1 MIVLPIGHESQSVRR
16 LPWVTFGLMAVCL
29 VVHIIVAANLAKIEK
44 KLVMDIRV
52 MFAFYILHPYLEF
65 DPELQQQLFASDD
78 IKVLLKKKIPGAEN
92 IRPPEDEDLLVQ
104 QQEMLD
110 DMAEG
115 IKKTIGNSPFNKYGM
130 VSNRKTF
137 PTMISYMF
145 LHGDWLHLLFNLL
158 FLYLMG
164 PFIEDVWGRPIYLFF
179 YLLAGIF
186 AAQMFSMNY
195 PFSSG
200 PLIGASGAISGV
212 MGAFLVRYW
221 RIKIRFFYY
230 VFLFL
235 PPGTFQA
242 PAWLMLPLW
251 LGMELLNARK
261 MDALFA
267 EGGSVA
273 HWAHVWGFVFGL
285 FAGLL
290 IKFFQVE
297 EKLVKP
303 FIDRQTTYLSKGYT
317 LFEEASEALEDNN
330 KEAAYGL
337 FKKAAQ
343 ENPGA
348 SHIVENVWN
357 LGIILGKE
365 DEATPYFL
373 RLIEI
378 EIKQRQMEMALF
390 HFRQLR
396 LRNPQVYL
404 GHQSTILLIEAM
416 MQAGEEPEAL
426 ELIDR
431 VAETVKGDSPPGLIL
446 RFAGAIAM
454 SSAPVAE
461 RVMQLVFSHPEIP
474 AAKKDELR
482 TRRAGLPKSQAA
494 ESKADRVSNP
504 PTRPAGIPEEPLY
517 EPNAVGLGIAPKAP
531 RPTPPSPPP
540 PPPPRLPE
548 DTFYEPA
555 AVAIES
561 PRKIPRL
568 KATSIVPQA
577 LEDDRL
583 VIQVENVGTRTV
595 GYNKIRAISVV
606 KITPAQGRPYLLIDL
621 FLDDPKIGGDEVR
634 TLRVSSMQFDPRS
647 IISGSN
653 DLLSAY
659 RAFSTYIFA
668 ASGGGPL
675 PDLDAIKLKNL
686 RSFPSIEAYE
696 QALFT

>member
-1 MIVLPIGHESQSVRR
+1 MIILPIGHESQSVRR
-16 LPWVTFGLMAVCL
+16 LPWVTFGLMTVCL
-29 VVHIIVAANLAKIEK
+29 VIHIIVAANLAKIEK
-44 KLVMDIRV
+44 KLVMDIRI
-52 MFAFYILHPYLEF
+52 MFTFYIQHPYLEF
-65 DPELQQQLFASDD
+65 DPELQQKLFASDD
-78 IKVLLKKKIPGAEN
+78 IKALLKKKIPGAEK

-104 QQEMLD
+104 QQEILD
-110 DMAEG
+110 DMFEG
-115 IKKTIGNSPFNKYGM
+115 IKKIISNSPHNKFGM

-164 PFIEDVWGRPIYLFF
+164 PFIEDVWGRPIFLFF

-221 RIKIRFFYY
+221 RIKIKFFYY

-235 PPGTFQA
+235 PPGTFRA

-290 IKFFQVE
+290 IKFFKVE

-303 FIDRQTTYLSKGYT
+303 LIDRQTTYISKGYT
-317 LFEEASEALEDNN
+317 LFEEANQALEDNK
-330 KEAAYGL
+330 KEAAYDL

-343 ENPGA
+343 ENPSA

-357 LGIILGKE
+357 LGILLGKE
-365 DEATPYFL
+365 AEATPYFL
-373 RLIEI
+373 RLIES
-378 EIKQRQMEMALF
+378 EIKQSQMEMALF

-396 LRNPQVYL
+396 LRTPQVYL
-404 GHQSTILLIEAM
+404 GQQPTILLIEAM

-431 VAETVKGDSPPGLIL
+431 VGETIKETSPPGLLL

-461 RVMQLVFSHPEIP
+461 RIMQLVFSHPEIP

-482 TRRAGLPKSQAA
+482 TRRAGLPKA
-494 ESKADRVSNP
+494 P
-504 PTRPAGIPEEPLY
+504 PT
-517 EPNAVGLGIAPKAP
+517 
-531 RPTPPSPPP
+531 TPPPAPPK
-540 PPPPRLPE
+540 PPRVPE
-548 DTFYEPA
+548 NALYEPA
-555 AVAIES
+555 AFEIEP
-561 PRKIPRL
+561 PRKIPHL
-568 KATSIVPQA
+568 KVTPIVP
-577 LEDDRL
+577 LVLKDDQL
-583 VIQVENVGTRTV
+583 VIQVENVGTRIV
-595 GYNKIRAISVV
+595 SYNKIRAISVV
-606 KITPAQGRPYLLIDL
+606 KITPTPGRPYLLIDL
-621 FLDDPKIGGDEVR
+621 FLDDPGKRGDELR
-634 TLRVSSMQFDPRS
+634 ILRVSSTQFDPRTT
-647 IISGSN
+647 ISGSS

-668 ASGGGPL
+668 ASGGGAL
-675 PDLDAIKLKNL
+675 PDLDSVKLKNL
-686 RSFPSIEAYE
+686 RSFPTIEAYE
-696 QALFT
+696 KALFT